1 MPDLQSLQDCLHYSF
16 ENANL
21 LEEAF
26 IAAGAAA
33 SRHDVDGSK
42 AGNKRLALVGD
53 AVLRLCVLDEW
64 FPKGGTTGK
73 LFPTHLTTAECL
85 ERMAI
90 IWFRRSRRTMSCRR

>member
-1 MPDLQSLQDCLHYSF
+1 MPDLQSFQDHLHYSF
-16 ENANL
+16 NNSTL

-26 IAAGAAA
+26 IAAGAAV
-33 SRHDVDGSK
+33 SRRDVDGSK

-73 LFPTHLTTAECL
+73 SFWTH
-85 ERMAI
+85 
-90 IWFRRSRRTMSCRR
+90 